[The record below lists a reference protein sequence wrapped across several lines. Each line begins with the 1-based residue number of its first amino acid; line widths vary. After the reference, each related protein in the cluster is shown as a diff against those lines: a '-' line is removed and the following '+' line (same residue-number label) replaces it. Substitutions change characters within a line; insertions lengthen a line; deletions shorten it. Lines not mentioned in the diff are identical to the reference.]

1 MILDTS
7 FLIDVLRGNDAVT
20 EWERELDE
28 RGVGVVTAISIMEL
42 WEGVHLAD
50 ATDEERNEP
59 ILTGN
64 PDHFERLDDVGVE
77 SY

>member
-1 MILDTS
+1 
-7 FLIDVLRGNDAVT
+7 
-20 EWERELDE
+20 
-28 RGVGVVTAISIMEL
+28 MEL

-64 PDHFERLDDVGVE
+64 PDHFERLDDVAVE